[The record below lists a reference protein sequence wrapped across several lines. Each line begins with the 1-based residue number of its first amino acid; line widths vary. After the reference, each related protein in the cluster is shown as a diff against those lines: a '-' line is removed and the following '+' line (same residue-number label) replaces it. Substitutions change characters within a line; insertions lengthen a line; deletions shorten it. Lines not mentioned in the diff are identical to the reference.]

1 MTKIEGREIDMSIH
15 YLDKVTYV
23 PGHANG
29 NAGHPDC
36 EEGVIVD
43 VNDSAVRVLYCNG
56 RTVQATNPD
65 DLDWG

>member
-1 MTKIEGREIDMSIH
+1 MKIENTELDMEKH

-23 PGHANG
+23 PSYVNG

-36 EEGVIVD
+36 EQGVIVGANSD
-43 VNDSAVRVLYCNG
+43 YVKVLYCNG

-65 DLDWG
+65 DLVWG